1 VGWTNNEY
9 RHIANASTLCL
20 TQTGHFK
27 MSMDLGELKEL
38 KSENPLRRVYDSFG
52 AGVGYISVI
61 SGNGNE
67 GIGSCFHIGDGVF
80 ITAKHVVE
88 NCKIKEIGTTVHQR
102 QYFEIEE
109 TKTTGMV
116 RANLTFT
123 PQKTS
128 NFIGPFLNPNPK
140 IDVAAILVPDLKA
153 PVLLLGDHLDDSLG
167 QEYILSEVVVMGYPR
182 IPYSREPLLIVSKC
196 EVNAIVDK
204 YTGGHPHFILSSMA
218 RGGFSGGPAITEE
231 GIVLGVVTESL
242 IANDQPT
249 ELGYLSVMSVEGIYN
264 CISHHRIVPKHI
276 DRMWDGFWNRESIMY
291 SSSPADHVDIS
302 IYRGENQYYFEVF
315 SYRKDIIENAI
326 KIVEREKGKDIS
338 IEWRHDKMIKIDFK
352 EKSINEEEANN
363 LYSMLNEMVNQ
374 LGIKRFGTNHSDKLE
389 SSTPDQ
395 INLE

>member
-1 VGWTNNEY
+1 
-9 RHIANASTLCL
+9 
-20 TQTGHFK
+20 
-27 MSMDLGELKEL
+27 MSKNLSDQKEL
-38 KSENPLRRVYDSFG
+38 KSENPLRRVYDTYG

-61 SGNGNE
+61 NSNGNE
-67 GIGSCFHIGDGVF
+67 GVGTCFHIGDGVF

-102 QYFEIEE
+102 QYFETEE

-116 RANLTFT
+116 RVNLTFT
-123 PQKTS
+123 PQTTS
-128 NFIGPFLNPNPK
+128 NFVGPFLHPDSK
-140 IDVAAILVPDLKA
+140 IDVAALLVPDITA
-153 PVLLLGDHLDDSLG
+153 PVLLLGDHLDDWLG
-167 QEYILSEVVVMGYPR
+167 QEHILSEAVVMGYPP
-182 IPYSREPLLIVSKC
+182 IPYAREPLLIVSKC

-218 RGGFSGGPAITEE
+218 RGGFSGGPAITSE

-276 DRMWDGFWNRESIMY
+276 DAMWDGFWNRESVMY
-291 SSSPADHVDIS
+291 SSSPSDHVDIS
-302 IYRGENQYYFEVF
+302 IYRGEAKYYFEVF

-326 KIVEREKGKDIS
+326 HIVEHEKSKDFS

-352 EKSINEEEANN
+352 ESSISEDEANK
-363 LYSMLNEMVNQ
+363 LYSKLNQMVTQ
-374 LGIKRFGTNHSDKLE
+374 LGVKKFGASDVE
-389 SSTPDQ
+389 DP
-395 INLE
+395 EPF